1 MTVSIPQVG
10 ANYVPSFGTIC
21 GAKDVEGGPECWDK
35 VIEGDDFIGQ
45 LR

>member
-1 MTVSIPQVG
+1 MTASMPQVE
-10 ANYVPSFGTIC
+10 AIYLPSFNTIC

-45 LR
+45 FR